1 MSARYVTTAN
11 PVGGARS
18 SHGQTDHRRL
28 SLTCCCPLSCCGQQH
43 CLSCHTSSSIPS
55 CVPAHACDK
64 RVYFPHTR
72 TSTNPSTAPV
82 SPLEASLHL
91 LQAIDCPLA
100 VGLLISLAATG
111 LPAHPNNRVCLSYH
125 EVCLHYCSTS
135 AEVLVPSA
143 IALSARLLAHPRGG
157 AALYGRTVALLLKY
171 AGCLGAAAGEGLFR
185 DVAPRIVGKHPLS
198 TPVPAPRCSTSSPV
212 IERPHLPTHD
222 VGTIKHRTHP
232 LRAPSGVLQ
241 ARAA

>member
-1 MSARYVTTAN
+1 MS
-11 PVGGARS
+11 
-18 SHGQTDHRRL
+18 
-28 SLTCCCPLSCCGQQH
+28 PLSAFCVHAQPHVSTLRDHSQPRGWSTIIAWAH
-43 CLSCHTSSSIPS
+43 RYTATELDLLLPAIMLWAAALSQLPHIILNPFLFPRMLVINAFISHT
-55 CVPAHACDK
+55 
-64 RVYFPHTR
+64 HTH
-72 TSTNPSTAPV
+72 TPTNPSTAPV
-82 SPLEASLHL
+82 SPLETSLHL

-198 TPVPAPRCSTSSPV
+198 IPSAPLCL
-212 IERPHLPTHD
+212 HLL
-222 VGTIKHRTHP
+222 
-232 LRAPSGVLQ
+232 LR
-241 ARAA
+241 